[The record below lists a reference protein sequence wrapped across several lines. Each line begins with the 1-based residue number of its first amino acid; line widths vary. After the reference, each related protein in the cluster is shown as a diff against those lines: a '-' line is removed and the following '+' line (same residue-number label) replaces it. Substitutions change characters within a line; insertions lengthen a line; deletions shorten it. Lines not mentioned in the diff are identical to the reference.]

1 MRKLTYCLAAAGQ
14 WLGVLLIFCLSNTHL
29 VNAAAL
35 TPALAVEKTLLNS
48 PALQSFPYQERI
60 LKAGVLQAGLK
71 PNPTLQAN
79 IENVLGSGD
88 SRFLSGAELTLS
100 ISQLI
105 EMGDKRQQRINVASA
120 RLPALQQ
127 QYEVQRLDAVAKTLR
142 HFYHALRFDALLDW
156 SQRRINKEKAA
167 LAVINQRASAG
178 AVGSADVM
186 RMQLRLAHT
195 ENQHKQLRNSR
206 QLAYQKLAANWA
218 GKVDF
223 ESLTGDLTVLP
234 AVPETQALKQ
244 AVSQTPAYLQVHA
257 QSRLREAQLSLAKA
271 QSEADI
277 TVGVGIQRFEG
288 INDNALVFS
297 FSMPLQFNNRNQGN
311 IARSNAEYQQELHAI
326 QLTVTQVELALAE
339 IRSAMQNNL
348 SLSQSLKN
356 DIQPIAKALLDTTAK
371 GYELGQ
377 YNVLQWVDAQNEL
390 FNVERERIEAQTA
403 VHLQMLELERLTGAV
418 LSQSQT
424 VNKLQE

>member
-1 MRKLTYCLAAAGQ
+1 M
-14 WLGVLLIFCLSNTHL
+14 
-29 VNAAAL
+29 
-35 TPALAVEKTLLNS
+35 
-48 PALQSFPYQERI
+48 
-60 LKAGVLQAGLK
+60 
-71 PNPTLQAN
+71 
-79 IENVLGSGD
+79 
-88 SRFLSGAELTLS
+88 
-100 ISQLI
+100 
-105 EMGDKRQQRINVASA
+105 
-120 RLPALQQ
+120 
-127 QYEVQRLDAVAKTLR
+127 
-142 HFYHALRFDALLDW
+142 
-156 SQRRINKEKAA
+156 
-167 LAVINQRASAG
+167 
-178 AVGSADVM
+178 
-186 RMQLRLAHT
+186 
-195 ENQHKQLRNSR
+195 
-206 QLAYQKLAANWA
+206 
-218 GKVDF
+218 
-223 ESLTGDLTVLP
+223 
-234 AVPETQALKQ
+234 
-244 AVSQTPAYLQVHA
+244 HA

-271 QSEADI
+271 QSEAEI

-424 VNKLQE
+424 VNKLQEF